1 MTENIKELI
10 ELTAHIM
17 ADFGYLGIFL
27 GMFIESTII
36 PIPSEIIMIPA
47 GIASSK
53 GILNI
58 YLVIIYGIFGNV
70 LGAIFSYY
78 LAFYIGRNF
87 LLSVGKYFF
96 IKESAIIKI
105 ENFFKNYGSISVFF
119 GRLLPG
125 FRHFISI
132 PAGIAKMDI
141 KLFTIYTIAGSTI
154 WTAILAILGYEIG
167 ENHQLIA
174 QYTKEIIGI
183 IFGICSLILTY
194 FFFFKKNKITN
205 Q

>member
-1 MTENIKELI
+1 MTENIKGLI

-58 YLVIIYGIFGNV
+58 YLVIIYGIAGNV

-96 IKESAIIKI
+96 IKEYAIIKI

-132 PAGIAKMDI
+132 PAGIAKMNI

-154 WTAILAILGYEIG
+154 WTAILAVLGYEIG

>member
-58 YLVIIYGIFGNV
+58 YLVIIYGIAGNV

-87 LLSVGKYFF
+87 LLSAGKYFF

-132 PAGIAKMDI
+132 PAGIAKMNI

-154 WTAILAILGYEIG
+154 WTAILAVLGYEIG